1 MKLVYRFGSGRAEGS
16 AQMKDVL
23 GGKGANLA
31 EMTNIGLPVPPGFTI
46 AASACV
52 YYMKRRSMPP
62 SLDHE
67 VTQGIHYVEGIIG
80 RRFGDAH
87 DPLLFSVRSGAR
99 ASMPGM
105 MDTVLNLGLND
116 KTVEGLARAS
126 KNPRFAWDSYRRL
139 IQTYGDVVM
148 GMKSESQEERDP
160 FEVEIEKLKHRRHLK
175 FDYELNVNELK
186 ELVSTFKRLVQKRT
200 GSAFPSDPHKQLWD
214 SIAAVFR
221 SWDNDRAK
229 VYRRLNNIPD
239 EWGTAV
245 NVQAMVFGNMG
256 DDSGTG
262 VAFTRDPAT
271 GRNKFYGEY
280 LMNAQGEDVVAGT
293 RTPEH
298 IEKLRKVMPAVYTE
312 LFAIRNKLESHY
324 RDIQDIEFTIS
335 RGKLYILQTRTGK
348 RTGFASVRIA
358 LEMVAEGLL
367 MRDEAMMRIEPNA
380 INHLLQPIFDPN
392 EKQKAVAERRLLAKG
407 LAAGPGAASGR
418 VYFTADAL
426 EVAQAHDEQ
435 QVKKA
440 REQGRKQAPGHF
452 ILVREET
459 SPEDIRGMKVASGI
473 LTARGGMTSHA
484 ALVARQMGKVCVVGC
499 ADVHVD
505 YRRKVMTVG
514 KHRVKQGEFISLDGF
529 MGEAFAG
536 AIKTIPSEVVRV
548 LVDKTLKPSQA
559 PVYRSYM
566 RVMRWADSVR
576 RLKVRANADQP
587 DQARAAIALGA
598 QGIGLCRTEHMFFD
612 PKRINQFR
620 AMILADNETERRKAL
635 DRLLPLQRA
644 DFEGIFRVMA
654 GRPVTIRTL
663 DPPLHEFLPHTD
675 EDIRASAK
683 ALGVAPNKLRKRAQ
697 ELREA
702 NPMLGNRGCRLGII
716 MPEITEMQ
724 ARAIF
729 EAACKVK
736 SEGIDVQ
743 PEVMIPL
750 VSDVVELARQRT
762 VVEKVAEQVFKETG
776 LKVAYRVG
784 TMIEVP
790 RAALTADQIARE
802 ADFFSFGTNDL
813 TQMTFGFS
821 RDDVGAFLPQYLDRG
836 ILKRDPFETLDK
848 AGVGALVHRGV
859 TLGRRTKPD
868 LKVGICG
875 EHGGDPDSVK
885 FFHSAG
891 LNYVSCSPYRVPIAR
906 LAAAQAVLEEKAA
919 LPHAANGKEQ

>member
-1 MKLVYRFGSGRAEGS
+1 
-16 AQMKDVL
+16 MKDVL

-31 EMTNIGLPVPPGFTI
+31 EMTNLGLPVPPGFTI

-62 SLDHE
+62 GLDQD
-67 VTQGIHYVEGIIG
+67 VAQGIHYVEGIIG
-80 RRFGDAH
+80 RRFGDAR

-139 IQTYGDVVM
+139 TQTYSDVVM
-148 GMKSESQEERDP
+148 GMRPESQEERDP
-160 FEVEIEKLKHRRHLK
+160 FEVEIDKLKRRRNLK

-186 ELVSTFKRLVQKRT
+186 ELVRTFKRLVQKRA
-200 GSAFPSDPHKQLWD
+200 GAAFPSDPQKQLWEA
-214 SIAAVFR
+214 IAAVFR

-229 VYRRLNNIPD
+229 VYRRLNDIPD
-239 EWGTAV
+239 DWGTAV
-245 NVQAMVFGNMG
+245 NVQAMVFGNKG

-271 GRNKFYGEY
+271 GLNKFYGEF
-280 LMNAQGEDVVAGT
+280 LINAQGEDVVAGV
-293 RTPEH
+293 RNPEPLAR
-298 IEKLRKVMPAVYTE
+298 LREVMPAPYGE
-312 LFAIRNKLESHY
+312 LVAIRNKLESHY
-324 RDIQDIEFTIS
+324 RDLQDLEFTIE
-335 RGKLYILQTRTGK
+335 RGRLYILQTRSGK
-348 RTGFASVRIA
+348 RTGFAAVRVA

-367 MRDEAMMRIEPNA
+367 TRDEAMLRIEPNA
-380 INHLLQPIFDPN
+380 INHLLQPIFDPK
-392 EKQKAVAERRLLAKG
+392 EKTKAVAEHRLMAKG

-418 VYFTADAL
+418 IYFTADAL
-426 EVAQAHDEQ
+426 EAA
-435 QVKKA
+435 KA
-440 REQGRKQAPGHF
+440 KADKTKEPGKEKVQF

-459 SPEDIRGMKVASGI
+459 SPEDIRGMRAAKGI
-473 LTARGGMTSHA
+473 LTSRGGMTSHA

-499 ADVHVD
+499 SEVHVD
-505 YRRKVMTVG
+505 FRRKLMTIG
-514 KHRVKQGEFISLDGF
+514 SRKLKEGEFISIDGF
-529 MGEAFAG
+529 MGEVFEG
-536 AIKTIPSEVVRV
+536 KIKTIPSEVVRV

-559 PVYRSYM
+559 PVYRRYIKL
-566 RVMRWADSVR
+566 MRWADSVR

-587 DQARAAIALGA
+587 DQAAAAIALGA
-598 QGIGLCRTEHMFFD
+598 QGIGLCRTEHMFFK
-612 PKRINQFR
+612 PGRINKFR
-620 AMILADNETERRKAL
+620 AMILAANETERRKAL
-635 DRLLPLQRA
+635 AKLLPLQRD
-644 DFEGIFRVMA
+644 DFEGIFREMA
-654 GRPVTIRTL
+654 GKPVTIRTL
-663 DPPLHEFLPHTD
+663 DPPLHEFLPHT
-675 EDIRASAK
+675 EKEILAAAR
-683 ALGVAPNKLRKRAQ
+683 ALGVTPNRLRQRAR
-697 ELREA
+697 ELSEA

-736 SEGIDVQ
+736 SERIDVR

-750 VSDVVELARQRT
+750 VSDVVELARQRD
-762 VVEKVAEQVFKETG
+762 VVERVAEQVFKETG
-776 LKVAYRVG
+776 VRVAYHVG

-790 RAALTADQIARE
+790 RAALTADQVARK

-813 TQMTFGFS
+813 TQMTYGFS
-821 RDDVGAFLPQYLDRG
+821 RDDVGAFLPEYLRRG
-836 ILKRDPFETLDK
+836 ILKHDPFETLDQQ
-848 AGVGALVHRGV
+848 GVGSLVNKAV
-859 TLGRRTKPD
+859 ELGRRTKPD
-868 LKVGICG
+868 LKIGICG
-875 EHGGDPDSVK
+875 EHGGDPNSVK

-919 LPHAANGKEQ
+919 LPPPTNDKEQ